1 MVKIRAKKFIIEL
14 KSHKI
19 ILLVY
24 IGNIEIIHNKKGGGM
39 EEDNSGKV
47 GLIVASVL
55 IGGILL
61 IAGFFLLGY
70 MGMMG
75 LEKERRGP

>member
-1 MVKIRAKKFIIEL
+1 
-14 KSHKI
+14 
-19 ILLVY
+19 
-24 IGNIEIIHNKKGGGM
+24 M
-39 EEDNSGKV
+39 EEGNSGKV

-61 IAGFFLLGY
+61 IAGCFLLGY
-70 MGMMG
+70 IGIMG

>member
-1 MVKIRAKKFIIEL
+1 
-14 KSHKI
+14 
-19 ILLVY
+19 
-24 IGNIEIIHNKKGGGM
+24 M

-61 IAGFFLLGY
+61 IAGCFLLGY
-70 MGMMG
+70 IGIMS

>member
-1 MVKIRAKKFIIEL
+1 
-14 KSHKI
+14 
-19 ILLVY
+19 
-24 IGNIEIIHNKKGGGM
+24 M